1 MAGWFVSEL
10 SMFLGL
16 LSLVLDCRKQKGAY
30 SRSYKGLRLFLN
42 RLESIS
48 RRRKFEEAAGKP
60 IMYWSEDYVSKQSRN
75 GRTAWLTGSSS
86 IGSSRT
92 VGSPVMRY

>member
-16 LSLVLDCRKQKGAY
+16 LSLVLDCRKQKSAY
-30 SRSYKGLRLFLN
+30 SRSYKG
-42 RLESIS
+42 
-48 RRRKFEEAAGKP
+48 RKFEEAAGKP

-75 GRTAWLTGSSS
+75 GRTARLTGSSS